1 MRKVSKP
8 MLSVVVTLSIA
19 LLSVL
24 VACSGT
30 LDLVVET
37 TPAAV
42 ATIAALATENAYLAT
57 LVAEQQAAPSVPQHS
72 PKSTPTKWSPPT
84 TPPAE
89 PLPVALVY
97 RIPAGAESEIHVLEA
112 DGADHRTL
120 TLPSYAGH
128 GHYQVAGR
136 RLAYTLDDAIY
147 LADLADGTTRELYDA
162 SGRRAPDF
170 DLCWSSDGRVLAYA
184 LAYEEADG
192 SRMVELGTL
201 DGYQQEIVTV
211 LTARPAGPTPT
222 PPPMPSA
229 PSLPG
234 FANLHLLGFDRAAGR
249 IYATPIGG
257 AEGYAALWAFDV
269 ETGERVLTVP
279 MEEPEG
285 VLDVALSPDF
295 RRLAVRRVG
304 TEPAQAVMAVYDLET
319 GEVMDES
326 TYALPTDTHLSRL
339 YWLPDGTQMV
349 GLLGEGTT
357 PGLDVAPTLGLWVLD
372 LDQHIAR
379 PVVALESPEAGF
391 IGWRHG
397 VVPDTGDLVLLWWL
411 DALSREWHYQLVDV
425 ATSQIEDI
433 PLPPGADVLGWASR
447 VSGATIP
454 EPSPTSPP
462 LFTPQPTTTPEPAGG

>member
-1 MRKVSKP
+1 
-8 MLSVVVTLSIA
+8 MLSVAITLSIA

-30 LDLVVET
+30 LDLAVET

-42 ATIAALATENAYLAT
+42 ATIAALATENAHLAT
-57 LVAEQQAAPSVPQHS
+57 LVAERKAAPPVPQHP
-72 PKSTPTKWSPPT
+72 PKPTPTKWSPPT
-84 TPPAE
+84 TPSAD
-89 PLPVALVY
+89 PLPAALVY
-97 RIPAGAESEIHVLEA
+97 RIPAGAESEIHVLEPG
-112 DGADHRTL
+112 GADLRPL
-120 TLPSYAGH
+120 TLPSHA
-128 GHYQVAGR
+128 GHYQVTER
-136 RLAYTLDDAIY
+136 RLAYTLDGAIY

-162 SGRRAPDF
+162 FDRRAPDF
-170 DLCWSSDGRVLAYA
+170 DLCWSSDGRGLAYA

-201 DGYQQEIVTV
+201 DGYQQEVVTV

-249 IYATPIGG
+249 IYAMPIGG
-257 AEGYAALWAFDV
+257 AEGYTALWAFDV
-269 ETGERVLTVP
+269 ETGERVRTIP
-279 MEEPEG
+279 MEEPED
-285 VLDVALSPDF
+285 VLDMALSPDF
-295 RRLAVRRVG
+295 RRLAVRRVA
-304 TEPAQAVMAVYDLET
+304 TRPAQAVVAVYDLET
-319 GEVMDES
+319 GEVMDEI
-326 TYALPTDTHLSRL
+326 TYALPADTHLSGL

-349 GLLGEGTT
+349 GLLEEETM
-357 PGLDVAPTLGLWVLD
+357 PGLVATPTLGLWVLD

-391 IGWRHG
+391 TGWRHSA
-397 VVPDTGDLVLLWWL
+397 VPDTGDLVLLWWL

-433 PLPPGADVLGWASR
+433 SLPPGADVLGWASQ
-447 VSGATIP
+447 VSDATIP
-454 EPSPTSPP
+454 EPSPTLPP